1 MESAARRQ
9 SPSERQKTPTKAIAS
24 RVLTGNVCRNDFD
37 VGIGF
42 RVFVLANYQNS
53 SFGGSRNSLAREP
66 VWLFV
71 WFNQC
76 LLVRDGTLTGTDP
89 VKSLCI
95 MQQRYARLFEQ

>member
-1 MESAARRQ
+1 MAGRQ
-9 SPSERQKTPTKAIAS
+9 SPSERQKPPTKAVAS
-24 RVLTGNVCRNDFD
+24 RVLAGSVCRNDCD

-53 SFGGSRNSLAREP
+53 SFGGSRISWAREP

-76 LLVRDGTLTGTDP
+76 LLVRDGTLAGTDP
-89 VKSLCI
+89 VKPLCT